1 MAKEAVLKEFE
12 ALKGVGKAKAKLLYD
27 NGYESLDDL
36 KKASVKDLVKIKG
49 ITEKNAREI
58 LTQVKTK
65 KEKPAKKPAQ
75 TKAKAAPVKKPQ
87 AEEKPAEKKH
97 EEEKPAPAVEIVEEK
112 AGEYKAK
119 IKPELTQEQREQ
131 LAIRR
136 QVKKRT
142 PYFLRDEGFR
152 YKRIPKNWRRPTGYT
167 SKLRINLGYRPSKVR
182 VGFRAPK
189 LVRGLHS
196 SGFQEV
202 IVHTVKELEV
212 IDPKKQAVRIGSTV
226 GTKKRLEIAKK
237 ASERDIR
244 LLNMKG

>member
-12 ALKGVGKAKAKLLYD
+12 ALKGVGKAKAKLLYN

-36 KKASVKDLVKIKG
+36 KKASVKDLAKIKG

-58 LTQVKTK
+58 IAQVKAK
-65 KEKPAKKPAQ
+65 KEKPAKKLAE
-75 TKAKAAPVKKPQ
+75 TKAKAAPAKKPK
-87 AEEKPAEKKH
+87 AEEKPVEEKK
-97 EEEKPAPAVEIVEEK
+97 EEKPAPAVEIVEEK
-112 AGEYKAK
+112 EGEYKAK
-119 IKPELTQEQREQ
+119 IKPELTKEQREQ
-131 LAIRR
+131 LVIRR

-182 VGFRAPK
+182 VGFRSPK

-202 IVHTVKELEV
+202 AVHSVKELDA

-226 GTKKRLEIAKK
+226 GTKKRLQIAKK

>member
-1 MAKEAVLKEFE
+1 MAKEAALKEFE
-12 ALKGVGKAKAKLLYD
+12 ALKGVGKTKAKLLYD

-36 KKASVKDLVKIKG
+36 KKASVKDLAKIKG

-58 LTQVKTK
+58 LVQVKAK
-65 KEKPAKKPAQ
+65 KEKPAKKPAEP
-75 TKAKAAPVKKPQ
+75 KAKPAQAKKP
-87 AEEKPAEKKH
+87 AAGEKPAEETKQEKKP
-97 EEEKPAPAVEIVEEK
+97 EPAVEIVEEK
-112 AGEYKAK
+112 EGAYKAK
-119 IKPELTQEQREQ
+119 IKPELTKEQREQ

-136 QVKKRT
+136 QVKRRT

-202 IVHTVKELEV
+202 TVHSVKELDA
-212 IDPKKQAVRIGSTV
+212 IDPKKQAVRIGGTV
-226 GTKKRLEIAKK
+226 GTKKRLVIAKK